1 MQKEE
6 PGGPFADFDI
16 ADCRRKTRAGRTAQY
31 QAGTSGVF
39 GRIKNIKEDAARRLP
54 SERNRSEIIASLV
67 EPAAFAVIVDLIGES
82 PIGVWSQVDRRQ
94 ARFDRGIFAV
104 LRFDERPR
112 LRPQYRSRRCVCN
125 QVAEVDRSRTVA
137 VPAEDRIQLRQHN
150 PAFSAGSF
158 DDRVGD
164 QVGFIQARSP
174 DGDGIYGMRR
184 EGAADHITVIRVV
197 PGIEFIPRKPPE
209 HRMAGDD
216 QINEIISLAEYF
228 LPSGHG

>member
-1 MQKEE
+1 MPILISRIAAGKRGRAE
-6 PGGPFADFDI
+6 PRNTRQERPEFSAGSRISKRMPPAV
-16 ADCRRKTRAGRTAQY
+16 CRPSGTVRKSLRPWSSQPPSPSLS
-31 QAGTSGVF
+31 TSSANPRLAYG
-39 GRIKNIKEDAARRLP
+39 AR
-54 SERNRSEIIASLV
+54 ST
-67 EPAAFAVIVDLIGES
+67 G
-82 PIGVWSQVDRRQ
+82 DR

-197 PGIEFIPRKPPE
+197 PGIEFIPRKPPGTPDG
-209 HRMAGDD
+209 RGRPD
-216 QINEIISLAEYF
+216 Q
-228 LPSGHG
+228 